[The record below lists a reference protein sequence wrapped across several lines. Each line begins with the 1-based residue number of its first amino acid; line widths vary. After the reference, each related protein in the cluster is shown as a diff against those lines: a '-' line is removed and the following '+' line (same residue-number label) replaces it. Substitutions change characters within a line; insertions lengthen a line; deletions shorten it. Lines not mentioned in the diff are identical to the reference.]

1 MPAVAR
7 ISPIWKKQKLFVAL
21 FLLAA
26 GSWFFF
32 DGLVGYPRKNAR
44 YREWKSYV
52 EEGRDGEW
60 QRYAEQRGWKPNE
73 WPDYVREH
81 RLEGHLPQDVIG
93 RDKIV
98 GQYVFGALG
107 VLLGTIVLIYWA
119 TQKNRVV
126 RSDESAV
133 HTPAGTCVPFRA
145 ITGLGKKRW
154 ETKGIAVVRYEIDG
168 RKGQFILDDYK
179 FETQPTRTIL
189 EEIETTLLARGG
201 TSSTTPP
208 V

>member
-7 ISPIWKKQKLFVAL
+7 VSPIWKKQKLFVAL

-26 GSWFFF
+26 GGWFFF
-32 DGLVGYPRKNAR
+32 DGLIGYPRKNDR
-44 YREWKSYV
+44 YREWKSYMDA
-52 EEGRDGEW
+52 GREAEW
-60 QRYAEQRGWKPNE
+60 QSHAQQRGWKPSE

-93 RDKIV
+93 RDKIIT
-98 GQYVFGALG
+98 QFVFASLGA
-107 VLLGTIVLIYWA
+107 LLGTIVLIYWA
-119 TQKNRVV
+119 TQKGRVV
-126 RSDESAV
+126 RTDESAV
-133 HTPAGTCVPFRA
+133 YTPAGTRVPFGS

-154 ETKGIAVVRYEIDG
+154 ETKGIAVVRYELEG

-189 EEIETTLLARGG
+189 EEIETTLQVRSG
-201 TSSTTPP
+201 TPSATRPA
-208 V
+208 